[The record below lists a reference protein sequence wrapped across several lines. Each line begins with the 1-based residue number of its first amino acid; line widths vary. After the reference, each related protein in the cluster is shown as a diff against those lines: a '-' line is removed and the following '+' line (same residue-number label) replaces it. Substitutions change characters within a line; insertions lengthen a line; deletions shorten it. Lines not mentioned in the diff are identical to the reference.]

1 MYLVRRVCKTK
12 PGQSWAVAG
21 YLAKICEAY
30 EENGRDKARIYIEGQ
45 GLPGTPN
52 RVYAEWTQDTI
63 EPNWF
68 SKVPA
73 AVREYNPRMQELLDE
88 YLLEIFEVAT
98 PEKLVERGVAQ

>member
-1 MYLVRRVCKTK
+1 MYMVRRVCKTK
-12 PGQSWAVAG
+12 PGQVWAVAG

-30 EENGRDKARIYIEGQ
+30 EENGRDKAQIYIGGQ

-52 RVYAEWTQDTI
+52 MVYAEWTQNAI

-68 SKVPA
+68 SKIPQG
-73 AVREYNPRMQELLDE
+73 VREYNPKLQELLDE
-88 YLLEIFEVAT
+88 YLLEIYEVAT

>member
-12 PGQSWAVAG
+12 PGQAWAVAG

-30 EENGRDKARIYIEGQ
+30 EVNGRDKARIYIEGQ

-52 RVYAEWTQDTI
+52 RVYAEWTQDSI

-68 SKVPA
+68 SKVPQT
-73 AVREYNPRMQELLDE
+73 VREYNPKLQELLDE

-98 PEKLVERGVAQ
+98 AEKLVERGVAQ

>member
-30 EENGRDKARIYIEGQ
+30 EDGGRDKARIYIGGQ

-52 RVYAEWTQDTI
+52 MVYAEWTQDSI

-68 SKVPA
+68 SKVPQT
-73 AVREYNPRMQELLDE
+73 VREYNPKMQELLEE
-88 YLLEIFEVAT
+88 YLLEIYEVAT
-98 PEKLVERGVAQ
+98 SDKLAERGVAQ

>member
-12 PGQSWAVAG
+12 PGQAWAVAG

-30 EENGRDKARIYIEGQ
+30 EENGRDKAQIYIGGQ

-52 RVYAEWTQDTI
+52 MVYAEWTQNAI

-68 SKVPA
+68 SKIPQG
-73 AVREYNPRMQELLDE
+73 VREYNPKLQELLDE
-88 YLLEIFEVAT
+88 YLLEIYEVAT

>member
-1 MYLVRRVCKTK
+1 MYMVRRVCKTK
-12 PGQSWAVAG
+12 PGQAWAVAG

-30 EENGRDKARIYIEGQ
+30 EENGRDKAQIYIGGQ

-52 RVYAEWTQDTI
+52 MVYAEWTQNAI

-68 SKVPA
+68 SKIPQG
-73 AVREYNPRMQELLDE
+73 VREYNPKLQELLDE
-88 YLLEIFEVAT
+88 YLLEIYEVAT

>member
-1 MYLVRRVCKTK
+1 MYMVRRVCKTK
-12 PGQSWAVAG
+12 PGQAWAVAG

-30 EENGRDKARIYIEGQ
+30 EENGRDKAQIYIGGQ

-52 RVYAEWTQDTI
+52 MVYAEWTQNAI

-68 SKVPA
+68 SKIPQG
-73 AVREYNPRMQELLDE
+73 VRDYNPKLQELLDE
-88 YLLEIFEVAT
+88 YLLEIYEVAT